1 MTPEQRKL
9 LSQLQQMGDVI
20 MFNRKKETI
29 VKAITEMNLESLNL
43 ILDENLTYQD
53 ASKEM
58 FLSKLEEI
66 FYEFKKNNDTLQ
78 LYSGRC
84 GSKDCSNFDKNGM
97 LFCGR
102 NSGNHFNLIIEEDEN
117 ENVKDLYYCNVFKCN
132 FEDRVNK
139 NGQSLELFIYED
151 EKVKFRPSSHYEY
164 LNRKSIEAISEL
176 SIFKNKTISKTEL
189 LNWYEKYSDFYA
201 SKPLFDFRFKNE
213 HRFYQVYRKVDEI
226 KKYLELEH
234 ECAKAMQLYNTLI
247 KDIEMNLLKWLAE
260 HENLKDELILFYP
273 EYADEKSG
281 ELKKLVFNDELNIS
295 IDLIYLKNCIHFQ
308 NIIDTHYYI
317 MFDKYKVEIEEKDNF
332 TPFGD
337 DVEKHISLKYHLE
350 QRNVY
355 VNEISYKTKLGKNSF
370 LYDNDDFG
378 TLEKGIG

>member
-9 LSQLQQMGDVI
+9 LSQLLQMGDII

-78 LYSGRC
+78 SYSGRC

-132 FEDRVNK
+132 FEDKVNK

-176 SIFKNKTISKTEL
+176 SIFKNKTISKAEL

-213 HRFYQVYRKVDEI
+213 HRFYQVYRKAEEI

-234 ECAKAMQLYNTLI
+234 ECAKAMQLYDTLI
-247 KDIEMNLLKWLAE
+247 EDIEMNLLKWLAE
-260 HENLKDELILFYP
+260 HEHLKDELILFYCDL
-273 EYADEKSG
+273 ADEKTG
-281 ELKKLVFNDELNIS
+281 EFNNIIFNKELNIS
-295 IDLIYLKNCIHFQ
+295 LELEYLKNCFRFQ
-308 NIIDTHYYI
+308 DIIDTYYYV
-317 MFDKYKVEIEEKDNF
+317 MFDKFKTEIEEKEDCN
-332 TPFGD
+332 PFD
-337 DVEKHISLKYHLE
+337 DVIEKYISLNYHLKRKNLFVE
-350 QRNVY
+350 N
-355 VNEISYKTKLGKNSF
+355 ISYKTKLGKNTY
-370 LYDNDDFG
+370 LYGNDDFG
-378 TLEKGIG
+378 ILD

>member
-9 LSQLQQMGDVI
+9 MSQLLQMGDVI

-29 VKAITEMNLESLNL
+29 VKAITEMDLESLNI
-43 ILDENLTYQD
+43 ILDKNLTYQD

-78 LYSGRC
+78 SYSGIC

-117 ENVKDLYYCNVFKCN
+117 EIVKDLYYCNVFKCN
-132 FEDRVNK
+132 FEDKVNK
-139 NGQSLELFIYED
+139 KGKSLEIYVYED
-151 EKVKFRPSSHYEY
+151 EKVNFKPSSHYNY
-164 LNRKSIEAISEL
+164 INSTSQKAIFDL
-176 SIFKNKTISKTEL
+176 SKFKNMNISKIEIMDWL
-189 LNWYEKYSDFYA
+189 QEYADFY
-201 SKPLFDFRFKNE
+201 SSNPIFNFRYKNE
-213 HRFYQVYRKVDEI
+213 HKFNKYYYRAKVINEFLI
-226 KKYLELEH
+226 LEEECEKAIRLYDTLLED
-234 ECAKAMQLYNTLI
+234 N
-247 KDIEMNLLKWLAE
+247 EMNLIKWLAE
-260 HENLKDELILFYP
+260 HEHLKDAMILFYP

-281 ELKKLVFNDELNIS
+281 ELKKVVFNDELNIS

-308 NIIDTHYYI
+308 DIIDTHYYI

-337 DVEKHISLKYHLE
+337 DVEKLISLKYHLK
-350 QRNVY
+350 QRNVF

-370 LYDNDDFG
+370 LYNNDNFG
-378 TLEKGIG
+378 EFIEGIN

>member
-9 LSQLQQMGDVI
+9 MSQLLQMGDVI

-29 VKAITEMNLESLNL
+29 VKAITEMDLESLNI
-43 ILDENLTYQD
+43 ILDKNLTYQD

-78 LYSGRC
+78 SYSGRC

-132 FEDRVNK
+132 FEDKVNK
-139 NGQSLELFIYED
+139 KGKSLEIYVYED
-151 EKVKFRPSSHYEY
+151 EKVNFKPSSHYNY
-164 LNRKSIEAISEL
+164 INSTSLKAISDL
-176 SIFKNKTISKTEL
+176 SKFKNMNISKIEIMDWL
-189 LNWYEKYSDFYA
+189 QEYADFY
-201 SKPLFDFRFKNE
+201 SSNPIFNFRYKNE
-213 HRFYQVYRKVDEI
+213 HKFNKYYYRAKVINEFLI
-226 KKYLELEH
+226 LEEECEKAIRLYDTLLED
-234 ECAKAMQLYNTLI
+234 N
-247 KDIEMNLLKWLAE
+247 EMNLIKWLAE
-260 HENLKDELILFYP
+260 HEHLKDAMILFYP

-281 ELKKLVFNDELNIS
+281 ELKKVVFNDELNIS

-308 NIIDTHYYI
+308 DIIDTHYYI

-337 DVEKHISLKYHLE
+337 DVEKLISLKYHLK
-350 QRNVY
+350 QRNVF

-370 LYDNDDFG
+370 LYNNDNFG
-378 TLEKGIG
+378 EFTEGIN